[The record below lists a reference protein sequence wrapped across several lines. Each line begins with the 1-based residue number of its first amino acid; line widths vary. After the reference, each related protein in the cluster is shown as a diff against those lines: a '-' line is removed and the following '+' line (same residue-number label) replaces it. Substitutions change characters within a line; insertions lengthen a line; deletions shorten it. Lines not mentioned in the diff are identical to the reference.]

1 MVTIR
6 LVGYLKQMGGF
17 KEKDFHIE
25 NPTTVRDLV
34 SFPDYP
40 DERIIVLINEK
51 GATLDTMLD
60 NSDQVK
66 ILPIASG
73 G

>member
-1 MVTIR
+1 MA
-6 LVGYLKQMGGF
+6 GF
-17 KEKDFHIE
+17 RERVFDINE
-25 NPTTVRDLV
+25 PTTVRDLV

-40 DERIIVLINEK
+40 DKRIIVLINEK
-51 GATLDTMLD
+51 GATLDTSIID
-60 NSDQVK
+60 TDFVK